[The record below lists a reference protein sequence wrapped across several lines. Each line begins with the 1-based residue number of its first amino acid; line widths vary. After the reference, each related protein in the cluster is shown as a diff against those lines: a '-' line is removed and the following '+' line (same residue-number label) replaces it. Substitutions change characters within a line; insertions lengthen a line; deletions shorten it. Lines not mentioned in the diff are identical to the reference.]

1 MTLSKIWDYV
11 LRFGPLF
18 AALALGAVAVVPAI
32 GPVVSQILS
41 ALGVLGVVPDPNLT
55 AELGNLVVG
64 ALALLGVARKVY
76 NLIKAYF
83 TPTV

>member
-1 MTLSKIWDYV
+1 MAQVLGYI
-11 LRFGPLF
+11 LRFGPLV
-18 AALALGAVAVVPAI
+18 AAF
-32 GPVVSQILS
+32 
-41 ALGVLGVVPDPNLT
+41 ALGVAAAVPNIAPIINQILAVLGFAGVVADPNLT

-64 ALALLGVARKVY
+64 GVALLGVARKVW